1 MFGGNITFKDV
12 AFKYPTRPEVK
23 VLQGLNIEV
32 EKGQTLAL
40 VGSSGCGKSTVVQL
54 LERFYDPLSGE
65 VVSVPCGSVGCAW
78 YVFNEFSGNLF
89 VTFASKS
96 P

>member
-1 MFGGNITFKDV
+1 MFCGNITFKDV

-40 VGSSGCGKSTVVQL
+40 VGSSGCGKKL
-54 LERFYDPLSGE
+54 LRISDFIGPI
-65 VVSVPCGSVGCAW
+65 ARQ
-78 YVFNEFSGNLF
+78 
-89 VTFASKS
+89 
-96 P
+96 